1 MSGIFFH
8 PPFSSSSVRRIHTVP
23 NAFAFSRMARLYWI
37 LRLRLRMTFLI
48 PKHYLPILPTAY
60 SLLPTAYFLLPTTK
74 KKTRRASAA
83 SLKHS
88 LNSVTN

>member
-1 MSGIFFH
+1 
-8 PPFSSSSVRRIHTVP
+8 
-23 NAFAFSRMARLYWI
+23 MARLYWI

-60 SLLPTAYFLLPTTK
+60 SLLPTAYFPTAYYK

-83 SLKHS
+83 SLKLS
-88 LNSVTN
+88 LNPVTN